1 MILLHQSGMRDEDP
15 TKCEMDFDGYK
26 SKPEIRL
33 LAAMFA
39 RAIQDASG
47 NVGSLTPSEVKQ
59 HKREALQWLLESPA
73 DTAGEFS
80 CPWVC
85 NWLNLDYSIVRRRV
99 QEVLAIGKPM
109 FLEGKKGMTTRL
121 KAT

>member
-1 MILLHQSGMRDEDP
+1 MILLHQSGMSDDDLMS
-15 TKCEMDFDGYK
+15 CEMIFDGYR

-47 NVGSLTPSEVKQ
+47 NVGSLTLSEVKQ
-59 HKREALQWLLESPA
+59 HKREALQWLLESPSDMA
-73 DTAGEFS
+73 CEFS

-85 NWLNLDYSIVRRRV
+85 NWLNLDYSKVKQRVR
-99 QEVLAIGKPM
+99 EVVAIGKPM
-109 FLEGKKGMTTRL
+109 FLEGKKGMKIR
-121 KAT
+121 

>member
-1 MILLHQSGMRDEDP
+1 MILLHQRGMEDDDLIYVM
-15 TKCEMDFDGYK
+15 EFDGYK

-47 NVGSLTPSEVKQ
+47 NVGSLTPSEIKQ

-85 NWLNLDYSIVRRRV
+85 NWLNLDYSKVKQRVR
-99 QEVLAIGKPM
+99 EVVAIGKPM
-109 FLEGKKGMTTRL
+109 FLEGKKGMKIR
-121 KAT
+121 